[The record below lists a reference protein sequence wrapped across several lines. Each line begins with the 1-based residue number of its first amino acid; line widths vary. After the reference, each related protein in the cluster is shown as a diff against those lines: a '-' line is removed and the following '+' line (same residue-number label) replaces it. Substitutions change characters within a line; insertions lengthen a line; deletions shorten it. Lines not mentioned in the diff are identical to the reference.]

1 MSRRSDSW
9 AIHHGGTEGTEV
21 RQKAWLVRA
30 AVGGALASPAAAFA
44 LEAEKCRIVLRGVG
58 VAGSEGNSNALG
70 GMGWGGDVGFW
81 DLRHWDATLG
91 EGHAARS

>member
-1 MSRRSDSW
+1 M
-9 AIHHGGTEGTEV
+9 
-21 RQKAWLVRA
+21 RA

-70 GMGWGGDVGFW
+70 GMGWGGVEGFW
-81 DLRHWDATLG
+81 ICDIGVRRGATACG
-91 EGHAARS
+91 AVVRRGRFRGGIGVCMRRCCVGVA